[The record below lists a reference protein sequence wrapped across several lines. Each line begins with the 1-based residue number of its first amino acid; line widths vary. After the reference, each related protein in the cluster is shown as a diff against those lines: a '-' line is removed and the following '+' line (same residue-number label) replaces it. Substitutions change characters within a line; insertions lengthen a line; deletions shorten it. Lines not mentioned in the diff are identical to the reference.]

1 MAFYRDQFIQDGLL
15 SMMRNIL
22 RFEYQLNNDGS
33 WHSDATVNSKKIEGS
48 KVVCMVNIPNNE
60 RTAATITAVRFF
72 DMDNEVAGEKTIS
85 LSRTANQTGLI
96 RFDFPLTEE

>member
-1 MAFYRDQFIQDGLL
+1 MAFYKDQFIQDGLL

-22 RFEYQLNNDGS
+22 RFEYQLNGGGA
-33 WHSDATVNSKKIEGS
+33 WHSDATLNSKKIEGN

-60 RTAATITAVRFF
+60 RTAATITRIRFF
-72 DMDNEVAGEKTIS
+72 DMDNEVAGEKEIS
-85 LSRTANQTGLI
+85 LSMTADQTGLI